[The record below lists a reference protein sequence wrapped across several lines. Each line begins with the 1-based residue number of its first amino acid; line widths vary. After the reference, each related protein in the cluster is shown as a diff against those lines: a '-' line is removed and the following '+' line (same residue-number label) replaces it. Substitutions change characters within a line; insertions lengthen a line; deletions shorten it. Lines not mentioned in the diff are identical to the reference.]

1 LKNQIFGLL
10 EKAVTTYVEA
20 FLALLAAS
28 SVLDISVAQS
38 AAIAAIPSAFT
49 VIANGIPQP
58 PVGMSFYSDLI
69 FRIVRTYVV
78 SFVGLLVAAPI
89 FEFSVGALQSAA
101 IGAIPAALAVVKGI
115 LAGRVGNRETPALL
129 PFKYD
134 DFGSL
139 NLRTLDWNWSLGSED
154 FGIDESVQLLETD
167 SVDTTVEDPQQ
178 D

>member
-1 LKNQIFGLL
+1 MKNQIIGLF
-10 EKAVTTYVEA
+10 EKAVTTYIEA

-58 PVGMSFYSDLI
+58 SAGMSFYSDLI
-69 FRIVRTYVV
+69 FRTVRTYVV

-101 IGAIPAALAVVKGI
+101 IGAIPATLAVVKGI
-115 LAGRVGNRETPALL
+115 VASRIGNRETPALL

-134 DFGSL
+134 DFGQAMIRSF
-139 NLRTLDWNWSLGSED
+139 DWDRFSIDDGVIEVWTDSDSGS
-154 FGIDESVQLLETD
+154 DESK
-167 SVDTTVEDPQQ
+167 Q

>member
-1 LKNQIFGLL
+1 MKNQIIGLL

-28 SVLDISVAQS
+28 TVLDISVAQS

-49 VIANGIPQP
+49 VIANGIPQA
-58 PVGMSFYSDLI
+58 PVGMSFYGDLV
-69 FRIVRTYVV
+69 FRTVRTYVV

-101 IGAIPAALAVVKGI
+101 IGAIPATLAVVKGI

-134 DFGSL
+134 DFGFL
-139 NLRTLDWNWSLGSED
+139 GAQKFNWD
-154 FGIDESVQLLETD
+154 YFGIDDGIIEVWNESDNQSE
-167 SVDTTVEDPQQ
+167 ED
-178 D
+178 